1 MELDIV
7 LPHSVHRADDFLGW
21 NLKDYSDKELLVG
34 VALSFQW
41 MLVMAAGIWY
51 AYYILEE

>member
-1 MELDIV
+1 MESDIV
-7 LPHSVHRADDFLGW
+7 LPHCVQRADGLGW